1 MSVFRSVIV
10 PFCQIHATVLL
21 PYWSREK
28 PTTWLLLLM
37 VSSPACTGAAIDA
50 MMASKIK
57 IAPLL

>member
-1 MSVFRSVIV
+1 
-10 PFCQIHATVLL
+10 
-21 PYWSREK
+21 
-28 PTTWLLLLM
+28 LLM